1 MSKRTQLLS
10 PSPVTVLQLTDKLDM
25 KTQSYVNVLGSLS
38 ITGKGTTVDQF
49 ASHLCAQHTGL
60 IHSDLHHLPFVTWE
74 LQETVD

>member
-38 ITGKGTTVDQF
+38 ITGKGNNSGPVRF
-49 ASHLCAQHTGL
+49 PSLCSAHR
-60 IHSDLHHLPFVTWE
+60 SDTF
-74 LQETVD
+74 